1 MLMVDKQTL
10 LQALNEQRLRFSHS
24 KVAKDFSRW
33 NKTMQYHFTDSGE
46 YYLIRFVEG
55 QPQPPAQE
63 QVSKPDIQYE
73 MDSDT
78 FLAINRK
85 EITGLK
91 AYQQKRIKLKASM
104 PDMMKLQKIDK
115 L

>member
-1 MLMVDKQTL
+1 MVDKQAL
-10 LQALNEQRLRFSHS
+10 LQALNEQRLRFSDP
-24 KVAKDFSRW
+24 KVAKDFLRW
-33 NKTMQYHFTDSGE
+33 NKTMQYYFTDRDE

-55 QPQPPAQE
+55 QPQPPSQE
-63 QVSKPDIQYE
+63 QISAPDIHYE

-78 FLAINRK
+78 FLAIHRK

-91 AYQQKRIKLKASM
+91 AYQQKRVKLKASM

-115 L
+115 I

>member
-1 MLMVDKQTL
+1 MVDKEIL
-10 LQALNEQRLRFSHS
+10 LKALDEQRWKFTDP

-33 NKTMQYHFTDSGE
+33 NKTMQYHFTDTGE
-46 YYLIRFVEG
+46 YYLIRFVDG
-55 QPQPPAQE
+55 QPQPPVPE
-63 QVSKPDIQYE
+63 QVPKPDIQYQ

-78 FLAINRK
+78 FLAITRK

-91 AYQQKRIKLKASM
+91 AYQQKRVKLKASM
-104 PDMMKLQKIDK
+104 PDILKLQKIDK